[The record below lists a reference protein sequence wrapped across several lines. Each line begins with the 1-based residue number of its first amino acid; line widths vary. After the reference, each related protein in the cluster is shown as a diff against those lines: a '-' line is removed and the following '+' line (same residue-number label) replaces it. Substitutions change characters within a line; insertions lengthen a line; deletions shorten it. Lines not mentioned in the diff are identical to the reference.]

1 MRYSWRPPFRKRSVG
16 DPARADA
23 FAVGIDVG
31 DGQLTAGIALR
42 DGARE
47 RERQQQGITL
57 GERVAPQAQ
66 GEGGDALP
74 LDADLGGVGAVGEAD
89 GRAAGH
95 IVEENSRAVVV
106 GRNAAEEKRGITDAA
121 LRERADQT
129 ARGGAELGAGDVRG
143 VRRGD
148 GKEGAVLR
156 RSAAVGEHTV
166 RMKVELALA
175 LDDDLRAIESLLIF
189 MIVNCVNHS
198 LYLYQDAM

>member
-1 MRYSWRPPFRKRSVG
+1 M
-16 DPARADA
+16 
-23 FAVGIDVG
+23 
-31 DGQLTAGIALR
+31 
-42 DGARE
+42 
-47 RERQQQGITL
+47 
-57 GERVAPQAQ
+57 
-66 GEGGDALP
+66 
-74 LDADLGGVGAVGEAD
+74 GAVGKAD

-106 GRNAAEEKRGITDAA
+106 GLDAAEEKRGIADAA
-121 LRERADQT
+121 LCERADQT

-175 LDDDLRAIESLLIF
+175 LDDDLRAGGFDVAVLGVRVELGAAQQLLRGVIAQGVRGGKLTARAHAVEYERVGRKRGVF
-189 MIVNCVNHS
+189 LAERAGKVGVAAVLRFKVIP
-198 LYLYQDAM
+198 D

>member
-1 MRYSWRPPFRKRSVG
+1 M
-16 DPARADA
+16 
-23 FAVGIDVG
+23 
-31 DGQLTAGIALR
+31 
-42 DGARE
+42 
-47 RERQQQGITL
+47 
-57 GERVAPQAQ
+57 
-66 GEGGDALP
+66 
-74 LDADLGGVGAVGEAD
+74 GAVGKAD

-106 GRNAAEEKRGITDAA
+106 GRNAAEEKRGIADAA
-121 LRERADQT
+121 LCERADQT

-175 LDDDLRAIESLLIF
+175 LDDDLRAGGFDVAVLGVRVELGAAQQLLRGVIAQGVRGGKLTARAHAVEYERVGRKRGVSLAERAGKVGVAAVLRFKVI
-189 MIVNCVNHS
+189 
-198 LYLYQDAM
+198 LD